1 MNRRIGVLWTMRTIV
16 FTLLTASLWILGAE
30 GAKKAPA
37 SSDYFV
43 YIGTYTGPSSQG
55 IYAYRFH
62 PADGKLTPIGLVGE
76 TPNPSFLAVHPKRQF
91 LYAVNELD
99 TYNGQKSGSVS
110 AFRMDPQSGKL
121 SLLNTVSSRGGEPC
135 HLLVDKTGK
144 NLLVANYGTGSVAS
158 LPLKED
164 GSLGEASAFIQHTG
178 SSANPERQAG
188 PHAHSVNLSADNR
201 FVIVTDLGLDEAL
214 VYRFDAAK
222 GSLTPNDPPYAK
234 VDPGSGPRH
243 FAFHPT
249 GKYAYVNNEINSTVT
264 AFRYDRSRGTLQQ
277 LQTVSSLPKDFSGR
291 NSTAELAV
299 DRQGKFLYGSNRG
312 HNSIA
317 VFAIDTHNGTLT
329 PVEQTSTQG
338 KTPRNFAIDPTGSYL
353 FAANQGS
360 GNIVL
365 FRIDQKTGRLT
376 PVGQTV
382 EVGSPVCVVF
392 VATR

>member
-1 MNRRIGVLWTMRTIV
+1 MRTIV
-16 FTLLTASLWILGAE
+16 IALLTAALWMPSAE
-30 GAKKAPA
+30 GAKRAST

-43 YIGTYTGPSSQG
+43 YIGTYTGPGSQG

-76 TPNPSFLAVHPKRQF
+76 TPNPSFLAIHPKGQF

-121 SLLNTVSSRGGEPC
+121 TLLNTVSSRGGGPC

-158 LPLKED
+158 LPIKDD
-164 GSLGEASAFIQHTG
+164 GGLGEASAFIQHTG

-201 FVIVTDLGLDEAL
+201 FVIVTDLGLDKAL
-214 VYRFDAAK
+214 VYRFDAVK

-243 FAFHPT
+243 FVFHPT

-264 AFRYDRSRGTLQQ
+264 AFRYDRSRGTLQS
-277 LQTVSSLPKDFSGR
+277 LQTVSSLPKDFSER

-317 VFAIDTHNGTLT
+317 VFAIDGHKGTLT

-365 FRIDQKTGRLT
+365 FHIDQKTGRLT
-376 PVGQTV
+376 PAGQTV
-382 EVGSPVCVVF
+382 EVGSPVCVTF
-392 VATR
+392 VAAR